1 MNQQQY
7 WRFIPPIAASGKVQ
21 MAIDDWLLEKHKQ
34 GNYPPTLRFY
44 TWTPAAISCG
54 YHQKEIPSFW
64 QELDWQGEALEIVC
78 RSTGGQAVLHQG
90 DLTYAIV
97 TSASSGKRLEV
108 YKNICQ
114 FLIEGWRSLG
124 VELKYGT
131 AGKEYAKNPNCFAT
145 STIADLMTLDGK
157 KAIGSAQ
164 LRRGKAILQHGSM
177 SLSTNANLFD
187 RVFQQ
192 QDAGQVRD
200 IAPTNLFNLI
210 TNSENQNESTIIN
223 CIKQAAENCF
233 QIELHEQPLAESE
246 WNEILKLKTNAKI
259 RI

>member
-1 MNQQQY
+1 MVDY
-7 WRFIPPIAASGKVQ
+7 WRFIPPLAASGKVQ
-21 MAIDDWLLEKHKQ
+21 MAIDTWLLEKHKQ
-34 GNYPPTLRFY
+34 DNYPPTLRFY

-54 YHQKEIPSFW
+54 YHQKKIPSFW
-64 QELDWQGEALEIVC
+64 KELHWQGKTLEIV
-78 RSTGGQAVLHQG
+78 RRPTGGQAVLHQG

-131 AGKEYAKNPNCFAT
+131 AGKEYANNLNCFAT
-145 STIADLMTLDGK
+145 STIADLITIDGK

-177 SLSTNANLFD
+177 SLSTNVDLFD
-187 RVFQQ
+187 RIFRQEDTEQ
-192 QDAGQVRD
+192 THKGRSPG
-200 IAPTNLFNLI
+200 IAPTRLINLI
-210 TNSENQNESTIIN
+210 TSAENRNETSIIDFL
-223 CIKQAAENCF
+223 KQAAVNYF
-233 QIELHEQPLAESE
+233 KIELNEQPISESE
-246 WNEILKLKTNAKI
+246 WIEIQKYL
-259 RI
+259 